1 MNLTLPR
8 PAHRAARSHAL
19 PAPRWSRPALWA
31 VPAAMGGFTGGD
43 PAMTVDRL
51 RELGAGELRRRG
63 RPARLRRLIGPTAQ
77 AGRAARR
84 KARRAAADSTS
95 SVVPRR

>member
-8 PAHRAARSHAL
+8 PAQRAARSHAL
-19 PAPRWSRPALWA
+19 PAPRWSRPTLWT
-31 VPAAMGGFTGGD
+31 VP
-43 PAMTVDRL
+43 
-51 RELGAGELRRRG
+51 EAGELRRRG
-63 RPARLRRLIGPTAQ
+63 RPARLRRLAGPKAQ

-95 SVVPRR
+95 SVVPSR